1 MPCSIDEVFLL
12 GRPPR
17 TQVQSA
23 GSLFLERLELRAQN
37 ESIEAHLS
45 FAKEHPMHSFRISGL
60 GTTRLRA
67 LGLCG
72 ALSLAL
78 LSGQATADSASHA
91 AKAERFLELV
101 NADRIAVPVYAQ
113 VQQMFAER
121 FAQTQAPES
130 KRALLESY
138 QSKADA
144 ALEKAIGWKEVKPE
158 LVALYTEAFSEAELT
173 QLNEFYESELG
184 KKMLTQ
190 LPQLNARS
198 AQVTQTKL
206 ESAVPQVNKLLAEMT
221 AELDTQKSP

>member
-1 MPCSIDEVFLL
+1 
-12 GRPPR
+12 
-17 TQVQSA
+17 
-23 GSLFLERLELRAQN
+23 
-37 ESIEAHLS
+37 
-45 FAKEHPMHSFRISGL
+45 MHSFRTSG
-60 GTTRLRA
+60 LRA

-158 LVALYTEAFSEAELT
+158 LVALYTEVFSEAELT

-190 LPQLNARS
+190 LPQLNTRS
-198 AQVTQTKL
+198 AQVTQAKL

-221 AELDTQKSP
+221 AELDTQKNP

>member
-1 MPCSIDEVFLL
+1 
-12 GRPPR
+12 
-17 TQVQSA
+17 
-23 GSLFLERLELRAQN
+23 
-37 ESIEAHLS
+37 
-45 FAKEHPMHSFRISGL
+45 MHSFRTSG
-60 GTTRLRA
+60 LRA
-67 LGLCG
+67 LGLCS
-72 ALSLAL
+72 ALSLAM
-78 LSGQATADSASHA
+78 LSGQASADSASHA
-91 AKAERFLELV
+91 VKAERFLELV

-144 ALEKAIGWKEVKPE
+144 ALETAIGWTKVKPD
-158 LVALYTEAFSEAELT
+158 LVALYTATFSEAELT

-198 AQVTQTKL
+198 AQITQAKL

-221 AELDTQKSP
+221 AELDTQKNP

>member
-1 MPCSIDEVFLL
+1 
-12 GRPPR
+12 
-17 TQVQSA
+17 
-23 GSLFLERLELRAQN
+23 
-37 ESIEAHLS
+37 
-45 FAKEHPMHSFRISGL
+45 MHFFP
-60 GTTRLRA
+60 TTGLRA
-67 LGLCG
+67 LGLCS

-78 LSGQATADSASHA
+78 LSGQANADSASHA

-198 AQVTQTKL
+198 AQVTQAKL

-221 AELDTQKSP
+221 AELDTQKNP

>member
-45 FAKEHPMHSFRISGL
+45 FAKEHPMHSFRTSG
-60 GTTRLRA
+60 LRA
-67 LGLCG
+67 LGLCS

-78 LSGQATADSASHA
+78 LSGQANADSASHA

-158 LVALYTEAFSEAELT
+158 LVTLYTETFSEAELT

-198 AQVTQTKL
+198 AQVTQAKL

>member
-1 MPCSIDEVFLL
+1 MHFF
-12 GRPPR
+12 R
-17 TQVQSA
+17 T
-23 GSLFLERLELRAQN
+23 
-37 ESIEAHLS
+37 
-45 FAKEHPMHSFRISGL
+45 SG
-60 GTTRLRA
+60 LRA
-67 LGLCG
+67 LGLCS

-78 LSGQATADSASHA
+78 LSGQANADSASHA

-158 LVALYTEAFSEAELT
+158 LVTLYTETFSEAELT

-198 AQVTQTKL
+198 AQVTQAKL

-221 AELDTQKSP
+221 AELDTQKNP

>member
-1 MPCSIDEVFLL
+1 M
-12 GRPPR
+12 
-17 TQVQSA
+17 Q
-23 GSLFLERLELRAQN
+23 
-37 ESIEAHLS
+37 
-45 FAKEHPMHSFRISGL
+45 SFRTSG
-60 GTTRLRA
+60 LRA

-72 ALSLAL
+72 TLSLAL
-78 LSGQATADSASHA
+78 LSGQASADSASHA

-144 ALEKAIGWKEVKPE
+144 ALEKAIGWKKVKPD
-158 LVALYTEAFSEAELT
+158 LVALYTATFSEAELT

-198 AQVTQTKL
+198 AQITQAKL
-206 ESAVPQVNKLLAEMT
+206 EGAVPQVNKLLAEMT
-221 AELDTQKSP
+221 AELDTQKNP

>member
-1 MPCSIDEVFLL
+1 
-12 GRPPR
+12 
-17 TQVQSA
+17 
-23 GSLFLERLELRAQN
+23 
-37 ESIEAHLS
+37 
-45 FAKEHPMHSFRISGL
+45 MHSFRTSG
-60 GTTRLRA
+60 LRA
-67 LGLCG
+67 LGLCS
-72 ALSLAL
+72 ALSMAL
-78 LSGQATADSASHA
+78 LSGQANADSASHA

-221 AELDTQKSP
+221 AELDTQKNP

>member
-1 MPCSIDEVFLL
+1 
-12 GRPPR
+12 
-17 TQVQSA
+17 
-23 GSLFLERLELRAQN
+23 
-37 ESIEAHLS
+37 
-45 FAKEHPMHSFRISGL
+45 MHSFRTSG
-60 GTTRLRA
+60 LRA
-67 LGLCG
+67 LGLCS

-78 LSGQATADSASHA
+78 LSGQANADSASHA

-101 NADRIAVPVYAQ
+101 NADRIAVPVYTQ

-198 AQVTQTKL
+198 AQVTQAKL

-221 AELDTQKSP
+221 AELDTQKNP

>member
-1 MPCSIDEVFLL
+1 
-12 GRPPR
+12 
-17 TQVQSA
+17 
-23 GSLFLERLELRAQN
+23 
-37 ESIEAHLS
+37 
-45 FAKEHPMHSFRISGL
+45 MHSFRTSG
-60 GTTRLRA
+60 LRA
-67 LGLCG
+67 LGLCS

-78 LSGQATADSASHA
+78 LSGQANADSASHA

-158 LVALYTEAFSEAELT
+158 LVTLYTETFSEAELT

-198 AQVTQTKL
+198 AQVTQAKL

>member
-1 MPCSIDEVFLL
+1 
-12 GRPPR
+12 
-17 TQVQSA
+17 
-23 GSLFLERLELRAQN
+23 
-37 ESIEAHLS
+37 
-45 FAKEHPMHSFRISGL
+45 MHSFRTSG
-60 GTTRLRA
+60 LRA
-67 LGLCG
+67 LGLCS

-78 LSGQATADSASHA
+78 LSGQANADSASHA

-158 LVALYTEAFSEAELT
+158 LVTLYTETFSEAELT

-198 AQVTQTKL
+198 AQVTQAKL

-221 AELDTQKSP
+221 AELDTQKNP